1 MQTKRWL
8 TATGSALCL
17 LSAACGGDEAPG
29 TNNNSAGSA
38 AGTGSTTLPQASGA
52 AGLSA
57 AAGRGGASA
66 AVPPATTA
74 QANQGRAG
82 APSGIPA
89 MAQAGEA
96 APPHAGSPAVAT
108 AGSPAVTP
116 IDPSTCPPAPDGAA
130 ESAVTALNY
139 LNSLRLPAGAGC
151 VRMVLE
157 INKAAENHCK
167 YYVDPAN
174 EGMCNANA
182 HNEVMG
188 CAGFTGTGPGQ
199 RMAAAGYMARGGGE
213 VMAFSN
219 NPKSAIDQWVNSV
232 WHRIPL
238 LDPWTGDMGY
248 GAAPDACDT
257 IDFGNSAMGVPN
269 TTVLV
274 YPYDG
279 QTDVPTSFNGEYE
292 GPMPPAPTSGWP
304 SASPVT
310 LYARMLNVTEHVL
323 TKDGDTTP
331 IEHVWITGSDPMWGN
346 YLRTSVFMYANTPY
360 EPMTKYRVVMKGTS
374 QAGPLDRTW
383 TFTTGAAPTRG
394 GRPRP

>member
-1 MQTKRWL
+1 M
-8 TATGSALCL
+8 
-17 LSAACGGDEAPG
+17 
-29 TNNNSAGSA
+29 
-38 AGTGSTTLPQASGA
+38 
-52 AGLSA
+52 
-57 AAGRGGASA
+57 
-66 AVPPATTA
+66 
-74 QANQGRAG
+74 
-82 APSGIPA
+82 
-89 MAQAGEA
+89 
-96 APPHAGSPAVAT
+96 
-108 AGSPAVTP
+108 TP
-116 IDPSTCPPAPDGAA
+116 VDISSCPPAPDGTP
-130 ESAVTALNY
+130 ENAVTALNY

-151 VRMVLE
+151 VRMVTE

-174 EGMCNANA
+174 EGMCTANA

-213 VMAFSN
+213 VMAFAN

-257 IDFGNSAMGVPN
+257 IDFGNGAMGVPN

-279 QTDVPTSFNGEYE
+279 QTNVPTSFNGQYE
-292 GPMPPAPTSGWP
+292 GPMPPAPPTGWP

-310 LYARMLNVTEHVL
+310 LYARMLDITEHVL

-346 YLRTSVFMYANTPY
+346 YLRTSVFMYANAPF
-360 EPMTKYRVVMKGTS
+360 EPMTKYRVVMKGSS
-374 QAGPLDRTW
+374 QAGPLDKTW